1 MVDETKAIFQWLV
14 AVFGGIATIIGG
26 FEAVKAVRKRIME
39 RRKEKEEEQA
49 KRIAAAVAE
58 AQKEEL
64 VEIKRELRTV
74 SEQQGTIQSEKIN
87 WAYDYFYIKRKR
99 LPIYQ
104 KNALEKMYKQYTGE
118 GYGEAHQNGV
128 PHDFL
133 EKLGECEIV
142 G

>member
-26 FEAVKAVRKRIME
+26 FEAVKAVRKHIME
-39 RRKEKEEEQA
+39 RRKEKENEQA

-64 VEIKRELRTV
+64 GEIKRELRTV

-87 WAYDYFYIKRKR
+87 WAYDYFFIKRKP
-99 LPIYQ
+99 LPLYQ
-104 KNALEKMYKQYTGE
+104 KNAREKMYKQYTGN

-133 EKLGECEIV
+133 EKLGDCEIV